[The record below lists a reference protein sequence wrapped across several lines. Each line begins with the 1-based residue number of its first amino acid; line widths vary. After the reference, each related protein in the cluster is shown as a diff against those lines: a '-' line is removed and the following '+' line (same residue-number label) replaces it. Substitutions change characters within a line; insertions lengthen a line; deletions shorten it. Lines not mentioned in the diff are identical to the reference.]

1 MRVAVLVQDPPG
13 VDRRELFCFP
23 HAFWGDGGWCTGA
36 KAAAAL
42 VFVYKKILVAFDGF
56 KSVPLLR
63 PAIASIF
70 FSQDGS

>member
-23 HAFWGDGGWCTGA
+23 HAFWEDGGWCTGA

-42 VFVYKKILVAFDGF
+42 VFVYKKY
-56 KSVPLLR
+56 
-63 PAIASIF
+63 
-70 FSQDGS
+70 